1 MITRSAVS
9 AWWAAWK
16 WVAILAG
23 LLSVSLWLNVR
34 QYGDRREAAAAA
46 RAATLEDTLEVTA
59 GIARQAQS
67 DSGQLLQRLL
77 AKIRDFNRVNPELAI
92 TSSGLQQSIKNR
104 ARYSARAEAGI
115 ILNPKLA
122 ARLNKAVTE

>member
-1 MITRSAVS
+1 VITRSAIS

-23 LLSVSLWLNVR
+23 LLSLSLWLNVR

-46 RAATLEDTLEVTA
+46 RAATLEDTVEVTA

-67 DSGQLLQRLL
+67 DSAQLLQRL
-77 AKIRDFNRVNPELAI
+77 EAI
-92 TSSGLQQSIKNR
+92 
-104 ARYSARAEAGI
+104 
-115 ILNPKLA
+115 A
-122 ARLNKAVTE
+122 ARGERTRTIYRAAAAAQPLPANCAPGQARVDAINQALGPTSRIAK

>member
-1 MITRSAVS
+1 VITASAVS

-67 DSGQLLQRLL
+67 DSGQLLQRL
-77 AKIRDFNRVNPELAI
+77 EAI
-92 TSSGLQQSIKNR
+92 
-104 ARYSARAEAGI
+104 
-115 ILNPKLA
+115 A
-122 ARLNKAVTE
+122 ARGERIKTIYRAAAAAQPLPANCAPGQARVDSINQALGPTSRTAK

>member
-1 MITRSAVS
+1 MITRSAIS

-46 RAATLEDTLEVTA
+46 RAAALEDTLEVTA
-59 GIARQAQS
+59 GIARQAQT
-67 DSGQLLQRLL
+67 DSAELLQRL
-77 AKIRDFNRVNPELAI
+77 EAI
-92 TSSGLQQSIKNR
+92 
-104 ARYSARAEAGI
+104 
-115 ILNPKLA
+115 A
-122 ARLNKAVTE
+122 ARGERNS

>member
-1 MITRSAVS
+1 MITASAVS

-67 DSGQLLQRLL
+67 DSGQLLQRL
-77 AKIRDFNRVNPELAI
+77 EAI
-92 TSSGLQQSIKNR
+92 
-104 ARYSARAEAGI
+104 
-115 ILNPKLA
+115 A
-122 ARLNKAVTE
+122 ARGERIKTIYRAAAAAQPLPANCAPGQARVDSINQALGPTSRTAK

>member
-1 MITRSAVS
+1 MITRSAIS

-23 LLSVSLWLNVR
+23 LLSLSLWLNVR

-59 GIARQAQS
+59 GIARQAQT
-67 DSGQLLQRLL
+67 DSAELLQRL
-77 AKIRDFNRVNPELAI
+77 E
-92 TSSGLQQSIKNR
+92 
-104 ARYSARAEAGI
+104 GI
-115 ILNPKLA
+115 A
-122 ARLNKAVTE
+122 ARGERTRTIYRAAAAAQPLPANCAPGQARVDAINQALGPTSRNAK

>member
-1 MITRSAVS
+1 MITASAVS

-23 LLSVSLWLNVR
+23 LLSLSLWLNVR

-67 DSGQLLQRLL
+67 DSGQLLQRL
-77 AKIRDFNRVNPELAI
+77 EAI
-92 TSSGLQQSIKNR
+92 
-104 ARYSARAEAGI
+104 
-115 ILNPKLA
+115 A
-122 ARLNKAVTE
+122 ARGERIKTIYRAAAAAQPLPANCAPGQARIDAINQALGPTSRPAK